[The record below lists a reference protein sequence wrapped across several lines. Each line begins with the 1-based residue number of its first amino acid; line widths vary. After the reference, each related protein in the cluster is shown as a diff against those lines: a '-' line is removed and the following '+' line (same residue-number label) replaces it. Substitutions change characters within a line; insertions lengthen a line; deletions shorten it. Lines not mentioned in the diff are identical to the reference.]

1 MTEPSGAP
9 LEVSSTQ
16 RLRGVRRWRGPVE
29 EFVQVHPRWA
39 SLLVVLGALFVGTI
53 ILSMFT
59 PLGRRPERIWATA
72 APPVGSEA
80 FLLAVAGSVH
90 APHYSGGSA
99 EVLNNGVRF
108 LPAMLRDIRTAQRS
122 VNFMAYM
129 WEPGAMADSVA
140 AALEERARAG
150 VAVRIILDAWGAIA
164 ISNEQVHRL
173 EDAGVRVHTFRP
185 LQWGKL
191 TRFHRRNH
199 RRAIVID
206 GRVGYTGG
214 AAVSDKWLGDAEHPG
229 HWRDTMVRVTG
240 SLAESLQAAFAQ
252 LWASSYGEILVGP
265 AFYPPDAATAAL
277 GEQIRQHVNVISSPA
292 DESHPLRKV
301 FWLSFVAAR
310 ERLWITNSY
319 FVPDE
324 HIRAV
329 LKNRARAGVDVRI
342 LLPNHHTDAAMV
354 RYAGHNYFADLLA
367 AGVRIYEYQPT
378 MMHAKQMVVDG
389 QWSIVGSAN
398 LDVRSKELNQENV
411 LAILDTGFAR
421 QMEATFLADLA
432 RSREIRQE
440 QWRRR
445 GIWPRIRED
454 FAAVFQEQF

>member
-1 MTEPSGAP
+1 MTERP
-9 LEVSSTQ
+9 
-16 RLRGVRRWRGPVE
+16 RGVRRWRGPIE
-29 EFVQVHPRWA
+29 EFVQAHPRWT

-72 APPVGSEA
+72 TPPVSSPA
-80 FLLAVAGSVH
+80 FVLAIAGSVH
-90 APHYSGGSA
+90 APHYTGGRA
-99 EVLNNGVRF
+99 EVLNNGVQF
-108 LPAMLRDIRTAQRS
+108 VPTMLRDIRTARRS

-129 WEPGAMADSVA
+129 WEAGTMSDAVV

-150 VAVRIILDAWGAIA
+150 VAVRVVLDAWGAYKLPTGDIR
-164 ISNEQVHRL
+164 RL
-173 EDAGVRVHTFRP
+173 EAAGVRVHTFRP

-206 GRVGYTGG
+206 GEVGYTGG
-214 AAVSDKWLGDAEHPG
+214 AAVSDKWLGDAANPEQ
-229 HWRDTMVRVTG
+229 WRDTMVRVTG
-240 SLAESLQAAFAQ
+240 PLAESLQAAFAQ

-265 AFYPPDAATAAL
+265 AFYPEEAASRTRGDAIS
-277 GEQIRQHVNVISSPA
+277 EHINVISSPA
-292 DESHPLRKV
+292 DDSHPLRKV
-301 FWLSFVAAR
+301 FWLSFMAAR

-324 HIRAV
+324 HIREA

-342 LLPNHHTDAAMV
+342 LLPNQHTDAAVV
-354 RYAGHNYFADLLA
+354 RYAGHKYFEELLA
-367 AGVRIYEYQPT
+367 AGVKIYEYQPT

-389 QWSIVGSAN
+389 AWSVVGSAN

-411 LAILDTGFAR
+411 LGILDDQFAR
-421 QMEATFLADLA
+421 QLEATFLADLRQA
-432 RSREIRQE
+432 REIRLDA
-440 QWRRR
+440 WRRR
-445 GIWPRIRED
+445 GYWARIRED
-454 FAAVFQEQF
+454 FSVVFEEQF